1 MYTVIGSLTT
11 RAFRVVWMLEELG
24 VEYTNLNVKPRSE
37 AVLKYNPSGKVPVL
51 LDGDAPICDST
62 AILTYLGDKHGGL
75 CFPTGT
81 IERAQQDAFLHQ
93 ILDEIDAVLWTAAR
107 HSFVLPE
114 AHRVPEV
121 KPSLKWEFERNLN
134 RLMDQMKG
142 PFLMGDTFTVPDI
155 ILTNCANWAQGARF
169 PCDHEKFKTYV
180 AEVRARP
187 AFQRVLALS

>member
-1 MYTVIGSLTT
+1 M
-11 RAFRVVWMLEELG
+11 
-24 VEYTNLNVKPRSE
+24 
-37 AVLKYNPSGKVPVL
+37 PVL
-51 LDGDAPICDST
+51 LHGATPICDST

-114 AHRVPEV
+114 EHRVPEI
-121 KPSLKWEFERNLN
+121 KPSLKWEFERNLT

-142 PFLMGDTFTVPDI
+142 PCLMGERRSLPGRI
-155 ILTNCANWAQGARF
+155 RSNCAQWAEGARF
-169 PCDHEKFKTYV
+169 PSDNVKFQTYV
-180 AEVRARP
+180 AQMRARP
-187 AFQRVLALS
+187 AYQKVWAQR

>member
-24 VEYTNLNVKPRSE
+24 VEYTHLNVKPRSE
-37 AVLKYNPSGKVPVL
+37 EVLRYNSSGKVPVL
-51 LDGDAPICDST
+51 LDGDTPIADST
-62 AILTYLGDKHGGL
+62 AIMTYLGDKHGGL
-75 CFPTGT
+75 CYPTGT
-81 IERAQQDAFLHQ
+81 LERARQDAFLHQ

-114 AHRVPEV
+114 EHRVPEI

-142 PFLMGDTFTVPDI
+142 PFLMGEQITLPDL
-155 ILTNCANWAQGARF
+155 ILTNCAQWAEGARF
-169 PCDHEKFKTYV
+169 PSENAKFQTYV
-180 AEVRARP
+180 AQMRARP
-187 AFQRVLALS
+187 AYQKTWALR